1 MGGGFVVE
9 QQDQDGADGEPDG
22 GLGGFGRGFGGR
34 LEAVLSILFGALED
48 HGTDFEG
55 DDPVGGTEG
64 DDPRLPISGKRLRN
78 IASAA

>member
-1 MGGGFVVE
+1 
-9 QQDQDGADGEPDG
+9 
-22 GLGGFGRGFGGR
+22 